1 MNPARILIV
10 DDYQNLVELMAL
22 RLRAE
27 GYEVITAFDGMQG
40 LQLARTQHPDLV
52 ILDVLLPKMDGFKVC
67 RLLKFDERFRK
78 TPIIML
84 TSRARDIDRQMGMD
98 MGADAYFLKPYDPSI
113 LLREIH
119 DRICESPSHAPV
131 QAA

>member
-1 MNPARILIV
+1 MTAVRILII

-27 GYEVITAFDGMQG
+27 GYEVLTAFDGMQG
-40 LQLARTQHPDLV
+40 LQLARTKNPDLI

-84 TSRARDIDRQMGMD
+84 TSRASDIDRQMGMS
-98 MGADAYFLKPYDPSI
+98 MGADAYFLKPYDPSV
-113 LLREIH
+113 LLQEIH
-119 DRICESPSHAPV
+119 DRVCESPSHAPV